1 MVIGPSDRNRRR
13 WGMTGQSV
21 IDEAPAST
29 SETKVTKTIER
40 VGVEV
45 NKMSAKKVPICE
57 AINQVIYSDTYGLVS
72 LSICGIKINDGKG
85 KEITERIYFSDQRGN
100 YYLLR
105 DRIAFFMAN
114 DWDTTTSL
122 YIMNPL
128 KKNNYWGS
136 YDHLQPGSE
145 QALEFASITVMVQ
158 YGSDAHREELKFKSK
173 KEMDKYFVLVSETGF
188 QKKHPLLGEI
198 KVGEKYYY
206 EGMGTVMVDEIYP
219 YPQRNNHFC
228 KVSNSSGVTRDIGID
243 CTNFY
248 FLPTESRKS
257 VLSVLDESVNELAL
271 FPYVV
276 KEDKNL
282 NVYWKPIEEAAEYI
296 VSLYRV
302 ITFNGE
308 KDLYHLS
315 DYVVDRNE
323 CFFSIDGLIGAT
335 FIVRVTAENRNGEV
349 IAKSRGMEKGMPQFF
364 TRDEE

>member
-1 MVIGPSDRNRRR
+1 MVIGPSYRNRRR

-29 SETKVTKTIER
+29 SDTKVAKTIER

-57 AINQVIYSDTYGLVS
+57 AINKVIYSDTYGLATLSLAGVS
-72 LSICGIKINDGKG
+72 INNKRG
-85 KEITERIYFSDQRGN
+85 EPIREQIYVLDQNNRMVI
-100 YYLLR
+100 LR
-105 DRIAFFMAN
+105 DRLGYFLEN
-114 DWDTTTSL
+114 DWNAVSL
-122 YIMNPL
+122 FIIDPN
-128 KKNNYWGS
+128 KRNNYWGS
-136 YDHLQPGSE
+136 HEYLQPGYE
-145 QALEFASITVMVQ
+145 KAVAFASITLNIQ
-158 YGSDAHREELKFKSK
+158 YNGAVTANENLHFTSK
-173 KEMDKYFVLVSETGF
+173 KELEKYSVLISETGF

-206 EGMGTVMVDEIYP
+206 EGMGTVTVDEIYP

-243 CTNFY
+243 CANFY
-248 FLPTESRKS
+248 YLPTESRKS

-364 TRDEE
+364 TWDEE